1 MVACTFLKIVCTLW
15 VMHVASHRRESDKVT
30 RAGGA
35 WGDWRVCGCGGGVRG
50 VNRLFS
56 GMFCDV
62 GGSFDVCWFETVD

>member
-1 MVACTFLKIVCTLW
+1 MIFNVHYIAHPQFLTWNEI
-15 VMHVASHRRESDKVT
+15 SRRESDKAT

-35 WGDWRVCGCGGGVRG
+35 WGDRRVRG

>member
-1 MVACTFLKIVCTLW
+1 MIFNVHYIAHPQFLTWNEI
-15 VMHVASHRRESDKVT
+15 SRRESDKVT

-35 WGDWRVCGCGGGVRG
+35 WGDRRVCGCGGGVRG